1 MALAYL
7 LGKGSSKP
15 LHLKPNIPA
24 LLVLSI
30 LPDIDIIY
38 DFLTRSEIHRGPT
51 HSIIVA
57 ILVFLPFFIIYRK
70 KTIPYFLALT
80 SHLLI
85 GDIGGQMQLLWPFST
100 TSYGFD
106 VLSIFSP
113 VNVLIELSLF
123 AVATFV
129 LYKTHDWK
137 VFFTNDKTNL
147 ILIIPIATVL
157 LPTTVGYPFSQSLL
171 LSNLFIVRILGVAH
185 LFYLVLFSIAILK
198 TLTARRNKNRGQI
211 YRRELR
217 LTEYK
222 ELNLWLFLL

>member
-57 ILVFLPFFIIYRK
+57 ILVFLPFFIVYRK

-85 GDIGGQMQLLWPFST
+85 GDIGGQVQLLWPFST

-113 VNVLIELSLF
+113 INVLIELSLF
-123 AVATFV
+123 AMATFV
-129 LYKTHDWK
+129 LFKTNDWK
-137 VFFTNDKTNL
+137 IFFANNKTNL

-157 LPTTVGYPFSQSLL
+157 LPTTIGYPFSQSLL
-171 LSNLFIVRILGVAH
+171 LSNLFIVKVLGVAH

-198 TLTARRNKNRGQI
+198 TLTARQNKNRE
-211 YRRELR
+211 R
-217 LTEYK
+217 THSSK
-222 ELNLWLFLL
+222 ATLN